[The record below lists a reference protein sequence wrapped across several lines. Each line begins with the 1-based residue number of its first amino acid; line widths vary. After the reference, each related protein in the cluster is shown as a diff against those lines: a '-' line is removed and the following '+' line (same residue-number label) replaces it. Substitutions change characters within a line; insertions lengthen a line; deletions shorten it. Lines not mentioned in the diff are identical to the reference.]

1 MLDRCGFE
9 LRTDAREHCLARTA
23 VVVEHAHLDEL
34 VRKQVDVDLVQY
46 AGGKPVLAH
55 AHDWTQ
61 PVRLG
66 AKIAALGRGQGKH
79 RSSVAAADGRKPDS
93 RVPRYFG
100 RLSPRL
106 AVADF
111 LADRGAFSSG
121 R

>member
-1 MLDRCGFE
+1 
-9 LRTDAREHCLARTA
+9 
-23 VVVEHAHLDEL
+23 
-34 VRKQVDVDLVQY
+34 
-46 AGGKPVLAH
+46 VLAD
-55 AHDWTQ
+55 AHDRTQ

-66 AKIAALGRGQGKH
+66 AKIAALSRGQGKH
-79 RSSVAAADGRKPDS
+79 RSSVAVAGARPIP
-93 RVPRYFG
+93 RAPRYFA